1 MLSQN
6 KKKIYIIN
14 YNPKDFFDLTLEAL
28 ENLKTSDLVISA
40 HELDKKFKSNLNKI
54 NKMFEI
60 NPGLSKNKTKCIKY
74 LISKLNTFN
83 SISYLCFGDF
93 NIANNIFNEN
103 LLREKR
109 IKIEINLGIFP
120 IVNLLNKKNQLLTN
134 RNKNSSVSY
143 FNYLDVKKILSIIE
157 KNNFEK
163 LLIRTNKISL
173 MKKFLDKLE
182 ITKNQKYYYQIF
194 SETKKLNPKD
204 LSIKKSDI
212 ENVFILIEKNEKI

>member
-1 MLSQN
+1 M
-6 KKKIYIIN
+6 
-14 YNPKDFFDLTLEAL
+14 
-28 ENLKTSDLVISA
+28 
-40 HELDKKFKSNLNKI
+40 
-54 NKMFEI
+54 
-60 NPGLSKNKTKCIKY
+60 
-74 LISKLNTFN
+74 
-83 SISYLCFGDF
+83 
-93 NIANNIFNEN
+93 
-103 LLREKR
+103 
-109 IKIEINLGIFP
+109 
-120 IVNLLNKKNQLLTN
+120 
-134 RNKNSSVSY
+134 
-143 FNYLDVKKILSIIE
+143 E